1 MSTDI
6 EGRLEALRR
15 EVQELKSK
23 GEVVVSEKLANPAPL
38 GLAAFGVTTLVLNVI
53 NAEIISEESIGM
65 VLPLGL
71 FYGGLTQLL
80 AGMWEAKKN
89 NTFGFTA
96 FSSYGA
102 FWMAYALMKILVRND
117 VLGPVP
123 AESGMTVF
131 LVAWGIFSTYMFV
144 GTIKISVALQVAFAG
159 VALLFFLLAWGQH
172 NETVHKIAG
181 YEGLFT
187 AGAALYA
194 SAAGVIN
201 EAWGRYVLPLG
212 IVKK

>member
-1 MSTDI
+1 MSSDI
-6 EGRLEALRR
+6 EGRLERLRR
-15 EVQELKSK
+15 EVEELKAK

-38 GLAAFGVTTLVLNVI
+38 GLAGFGITTLVLNVI

-71 FYGGLTQLL
+71 FYGGLAQFL

-102 FWMAYALMKILVRND
+102 FWMAYALMKILVQNGAMD
-117 VLGPVP
+117 PVP
-123 AESGMTVF
+123 HEGMTVF
-131 LVAWGIFSTYMFV
+131 LVAWGIFSTYMFI

-159 VALLFFLLAWGQH
+159 VAILFFLLAWGQH
-172 NETVHKIAG
+172 SHTVHQIAG
-181 YEGLFT
+181 YEGLLT

-201 EAWGRYVLPLG
+201 ETWGRNLLPLG
-212 IVKK
+212 VVKK

>member
-1 MSTDI
+1 
-6 EGRLEALRR
+6 
-15 EVQELKSK
+15 
-23 GEVVVSEKLANPAPL
+23 
-38 GLAAFGVTTLVLNVI
+38 
-53 NAEIISEESIGM
+53 M

-71 FYGGLTQLL
+71 FYGGLAQFM

-102 FWMAYALMKILVRND
+102 FWMAYALMKILVQNGAMD
-117 VLGPVP
+117 PVP
-123 AESGMTVF
+123 HEGMTVF
-131 LVAWGIFSTYMFV
+131 LVAWGIFSTYMFI

-159 VALLFFLLAWGQH
+159 VAILFFLLAWGQH
-172 NETVHKIAG
+172 SHTVHQIAG

-201 EAWGRYVLPLG
+201 ETWGRSLLPLG
-212 IVKK
+212 VVKK

>member
-38 GLAAFGVTTLVLNVI
+38 GLAGFGITTLVLNVI

-131 LVAWGIFSTYMFV
+131 LVAWGIFTTYMFV
-144 GTIKISVALQVAFAG
+144 GTIKISVALMVVFASL
-159 VALLFFLLAWGQH
+159 AILFYLLAWGQH
-172 NETVHKIAG
+172 NADIHKLAG

-194 SAAGVIN
+194 SAAQVIN
-201 EAWGRYVLPLG
+201 ETWGKNLLPLG
-212 IVKK
+212 VIKK